1 MLFTFIYNFFFFI
14 IFYRITS
21 FIFNSITIYKFFL
34 IYFRV
39 FASYGVVTISLIM
52 YETKKRKNKS
62 LVGQQLARAQKEE
75 EAQNNG

>member
-1 MLFTFIYNFFFFI
+1 M
-14 IFYRITS
+14 
-21 FIFNSITIYKFFL
+21 